1 MVKFTGAPYSLYSE
15 LNVSKNSTQSEIKSA
30 YSALAKQFHPDKNGG
45 DDTRFKEIQHAYEI
59 LSNSKQKRLYDEY
72 SQNEINKIA
81 EKEIIRQNKEKRS
94 AIYRVKNP
102 RNIARNISEWIQQM
116 KAKFKDIWSKS
127 IDDSLSEETALATT
141 DLVKK
146 FSSTPFDKIH

>member
-102 RNIARNISEWIQQM
+102 RNIARNISE
-116 KAKFKDIWSKS
+116 
-127 IDDSLSEETALATT
+127 
-141 DLVKK
+141 
-146 FSSTPFDKIH
+146 